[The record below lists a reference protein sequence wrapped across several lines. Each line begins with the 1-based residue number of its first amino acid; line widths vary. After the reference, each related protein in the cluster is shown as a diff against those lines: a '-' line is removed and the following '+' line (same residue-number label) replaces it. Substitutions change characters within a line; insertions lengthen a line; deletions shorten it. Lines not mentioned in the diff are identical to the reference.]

1 MKKKL
6 LSLVLAGAMVA
17 STSVSAFADTNE
29 ATHQIQNQS
38 EKKVEVKVEGN
49 IASHNG
55 TVLPPSTVTVTVPTS
70 ANFTVKS
77 DGKLTSA
84 TMRITNSSD
93 TPVSV
98 IASKFIDSNGTEGIN
113 ILKSD
118 APSQRKEINLK
129 LTGGDKEIVL
139 SSEANNDGTS
149 GKMYKNNGANEIQES
164 EDFVIGDAT
173 KDIPLELT
181 LTGEGKASS
190 DSDTTP
196 IKDDFKLIL
205 KIKRNS

>member
-6 LSLVLAGAMVA
+6 LSLVLAGAMAA
-17 STSVSAFADTNE
+17 STSVSAFADINE
-29 ATHQIQNQS
+29 ATHQIQNNS
-38 EKKVEVKVEGN
+38 EKQVEVKVEGN

-55 TVLPPSTVTVTVPTS
+55 TVLPPSTITVTVPTS
-70 ANFTVKS
+70 ANFTVKN
-77 DGKLTSA
+77 DGSVTSA
-84 TMRITNSSD
+84 TMRITNGSD

-98 IASKFIDSNGTEGIN
+98 IASRFIDNNGTDGID
-113 ILKSD
+113 IVKTGDLTER
-118 APSQRKEINLK
+118 RKIKLK
-129 LTGGDKEIVL
+129 LTGGNEDIVL
-139 SSEANNDGTS
+139 TSEKNNGFS
-149 GKMYKNNGANEIQES
+149 GKMYKNNGANEIRED
-164 EDFVIGDAT
+164 EDFVIREVT

-181 LTGEGKASS
+181 LTGEGKESS

>member
-17 STSVSAFADTNE
+17 STSVSAFADINE
-29 ATHQIQNQS
+29 ATHQIQNNS
-38 EKKVEVKVEGN
+38 EKQVEVKVEGN

-77 DGKLTSA
+77 DGSVASA
-84 TMRITNSSD
+84 TMRIVNGSD

-98 IASKFIDSNGTEGIN
+98 IASRFIDNNGTEGID
-113 ILKSD
+113 IVKDGELTE
-118 APSQRKEINLK
+118 RKKIKLK
-129 LTGGDKEIVL
+129 LTGGNEDIVL
-139 SSEANNDGTS
+139 TSEKNNGFS
-149 GKMYKNNGANEIQES
+149 GKMYKNNGTEEIRES
-164 EDFVIGDAT
+164 EDFVIRDVT

-181 LTGEGKASS
+181 LTGEGKAASN
-190 DSDTTP
+190 SDTTP

>member
-29 ATHQIQNQS
+29 ATHQIPNNS
-38 EKKVEVKVEGN
+38 EKQVEVKVEGN

-77 DGKLTSA
+77 NGSLTSA
-84 TMRITNSSD
+84 TMRITNGSD
-93 TPVSV
+93 TAVSV
-98 IASKFIDSNGTEGIN
+98 IASRFVDTNGTEGIN
-113 ILKSD
+113 IVKDGALD
-118 APSQRKEINLK
+118 DRKKIKLK
-129 LTGGDKEIVL
+129 LTGGNEDIVL
-139 SSEANNDGTS
+139 TSEKNTGFS
-149 GKMYKNNGANEIQES
+149 GKMYKNNGTEEIR
-164 EDFVIGDAT
+164 EDEGFVIGNVT

-181 LTGEGKASS
+181 LTGEGKEATE
-190 DSDTTP
+190 SDTTA
-196 IKDDFKLIL
+196 IQDDFKLIL
-205 KIKRNS
+205 KIKRV

>member
-29 ATHQIQNQS
+29 ATHQIPNNS
-38 EKKVEVKVEGN
+38 EKQVEVKVEGN

-77 DGKLTSA
+77 NGSLTSA
-84 TMRITNSSD
+84 TMRITNGSD
-93 TPVSV
+93 TQVSV
-98 IASKFIDSNGTEGIN
+98 IASRFVDTNGTEGIN
-113 ILKSD
+113 IVKDGTLD
-118 APSQRKEINLK
+118 DRKKIKLK
-129 LTGGDKEIVL
+129 LTGGNEDIVL
-139 SSEANNDGTS
+139 TSEKNTGFS
-149 GKMYKNNGANEIQES
+149 GKMYKNNGTEEIR
-164 EDFVIGDAT
+164 EDEGFVIGNVT

-181 LTGEGKASS
+181 LTGEGKEAT
-190 DSDTTP
+190 DSDTTA
-196 IKDDFKLIL
+196 IQDDFKLIL
-205 KIKRNS
+205 KIKRER

>member
-29 ATHQIQNQS
+29 ATHQIPNNS
-38 EKKVEVKVEGN
+38 EKQVEVKVEGN

-77 DGKLTSA
+77 NGSLTSA
-84 TMRITNSSD
+84 TMRITNGSD
-93 TPVSV
+93 TQVSV
-98 IASKFIDSNGTEGIN
+98 IASRFVDTNGTEGIN
-113 ILKSD
+113 IVKDGALD
-118 APSQRKEINLK
+118 DRKKIKLK
-129 LTGGDKEIVL
+129 LTGGNEDIVL
-139 SSEANNDGTS
+139 TSEKNTGFS
-149 GKMYKNNGANEIQES
+149 GKMYKNNGTEEIR
-164 EDFVIGDAT
+164 EDEGFVIGNVT

-181 LTGEGKASS
+181 LTGEGKEATE
-190 DSDTTP
+190 SDTTA
-196 IKDDFKLIL
+196 IQDDFKLIL
-205 KIKRNS
+205 KIKRV

>member
-29 ATHQIQNQS
+29 ATHQIPNNS
-38 EKKVEVKVEGN
+38 EKQVEVKVEGN

-77 DGKLTSA
+77 NGSLTSA
-84 TMRITNSSD
+84 TMRITNGSD
-93 TPVSV
+93 TQVSV
-98 IASKFIDSNGTEGIN
+98 IASRFVDTNGTEGIN
-113 ILKSD
+113 IVKDGTLD
-118 APSQRKEINLK
+118 DRKKIKLK
-129 LTGGDKEIVL
+129 LTGGNEDIVL
-139 SSEANNDGTS
+139 TSEKNTGFS
-149 GKMYKNNGANEIQES
+149 GKMYKNNGTEEIR
-164 EDFVIGDAT
+164 EDEGFVIGNVT

-181 LTGEGKASS
+181 LTGEGKEATE
-190 DSDTTP
+190 SDTTA
-196 IKDDFKLIL
+196 IQDDFKLIL
-205 KIKRNS
+205 KIKRER